1 GQRAALH
8 PRRGAKAAA
17 RPLPARRARPH
28 RDALGL
34 RHVQLRSVRRLAG
47 RRAGEVVH
55 GPGGDGV
62 RQGGPHR
69 GGPGEGRGARPRPE
83 GLHGVPRAPVRVLHP
98 RDDDDGAVAAR
109 PPPGPDR
116 GGDPGGAVG
125 PDLPVHR
132 LREHRPLRPLGRRAP
147 RRQGRGSDA
156 MSENG
161 QHPDGQHPDGQ
172 AGNGH
177 HGFGR
182 VPRKED
188 ARFIRGRG
196 NYVDDIKLPGMLY
209 GAILRSPHA
218 HARLVSV
225 DTTAAEAHP
234 QVRAVITGET
244 LTGLNLAWMPTLSN
258 DVQAVLATDKV
269 RYQGQEVAFVVAE
282 THYAARDA
290 LELIDVD
297 YEALPP
303 VVDARKALDDDAP
316 VIRDDVEGRT
326 DNHTFDWE
334 AGDAEHTDRVFG
346 EAEVV
351 VAQDVL
357 YPRVHPAPLETCGIV
372 ADMDKV
378 TGKLTVHTTTQ

>member
-161 QHPDGQHPDGQ
+161 QHPNGQHPDGQ
-172 AGNGH
+172 GGNGH

-196 NYVDDIKLPGMLY
+196 NYVDDIKQPGIHH

-297 YEALPP
+297 YEVLPCLATVKVRYPGQQVASVVAETLYAARDALERNDVDYEPLPP

-316 VIRDDVEGRT
+316 DIRDDVEGRT
-326 DNHTFDWE
+326 DNHIFDWE
-334 AGDAEHTDRVFG
+334 AGDAEHTD
-346 EAEVV
+346 
-351 VAQDVL
+351 
-357 YPRVHPAPLETCGIV
+357 
-372 ADMDKV
+372 
-378 TGKLTVHTTTQ
+378 